1 MLCTS
6 IAPESRTL
14 AKVDLLNAASQSDM
28 VELCL
33 DRFIKAP
40 DVKELIEEID
50 TPVLVSCRRKQD
62 GGRWEGTEDHRL
74 RRLRAAMGAGP
85 SYVEID
91 IENAAAIDVSKETK
105 RVISFTSLD
114 GPLDDIEAMFDRAAA
129 AGADVAKFTWPT
141 PTLDDAWPMLE
152 AISHDHD
159 VPAVGMGLGH
169 GGLSFSLLGRKYGSP
184 WIYGALEAGME
195 SHEGQCTLAELE
207 QTHRWR
213 EIDGETRFVGVLGFG
228 TSRART
234 VRAFNEGFERLQ
246 INARCLPLEIGQ
258 FDQLAEILDALQ
270 INSIV
275 ASRHLGEHILP
286 LAEHPEESAEIG
298 RNADLLL
305 KKKDGWHGYNSIW
318 RSAIKSLE
326 RRLHVAGAGQKPLD
340 GRNVLVFGAGPLAA
354 SMVYGLQKRGAW
366 VTVTSST
373 DIEDESSVVFCPEC
387 GASVNTTPDLAEQ
400 MADRFDAMAAPFQ
413 NVNGLP
419 TDVVVFADPA
429 LHLGYAANELNPAF
443 LNSSM
448 TVIDLAGMHQDSE
461 LAAEARHRGCRVVEA
476 GDVHSDQIATQFKSV
491 AGKEL
496 P

>member
-14 AKVDLLNAASQSDM
+14 AKVDLRNAANQSDL

-40 DVKELIEEID
+40 DVKELLEGIE

-62 GGRWEGTEDHRL
+62 GGAWEGTEDHRL
-74 RRLRAAMGAGP
+74 RRLRAATAAKP
-85 SYVEID
+85 AYVEID
-91 IENAAAIDVSKETK
+91 IDNAAAVELSEGTK
-105 RVISFTSLD
+105 RVVSFTSLD
-114 GPLDDIEAMFDRAAA
+114 GPLEDIEGMFERAAG

-152 AISHDHD
+152 AISHAHD
-159 VPAVGMGLGH
+159 VPAVGLGLGH

-184 WIYGALEAGME
+184 WIYGALESGME
-195 SHEGQCTLAELE
+195 SYDGQCPLAELE

-213 EIDGETRFVGVLGFG
+213 DIDGETRFIGVLGFG
-228 TSRART
+228 ASREQT
-234 VRAFNEGFERLQ
+234 VRAFNAGFARLQ
-246 INARCLPLEIGQ
+246 INARCLPLEVGK
-258 FDQLAEILDALQ
+258 FDNLAEMLDALQ
-270 INSIV
+270 ISAIV

-286 LAEHPEESAEIG
+286 LAEHPEESAGIG

-305 KKKDGWHGYNSIW
+305 KKKDGWHAYNSIW

-326 RRLHVAGAGQKPLD
+326 RRLLAAGAGKKPLD

-366 VTVTSST
+366 VTVTSPT
-373 DIEDESSVVFCPEC
+373 DVENESSIAFCPEC

-400 MADRFDAMAAPFQ
+400 MADQFDAMAAPFQ
-413 NVNGLP
+413 SASSMQ
-419 TDVVVFADPA
+419 TDVVVFADPS
-429 LHLGYAANELNPAF
+429 LHLGYAANELNPSF

-448 TVIDLAGMHQDSE
+448 TVLDLARIHEESE
-461 LAAEARHRGCRVVEA
+461 LSAEARHRGCRVIEA
-476 GDVHSDQIATQFKSV
+476 DAVTADQIATQFKSV